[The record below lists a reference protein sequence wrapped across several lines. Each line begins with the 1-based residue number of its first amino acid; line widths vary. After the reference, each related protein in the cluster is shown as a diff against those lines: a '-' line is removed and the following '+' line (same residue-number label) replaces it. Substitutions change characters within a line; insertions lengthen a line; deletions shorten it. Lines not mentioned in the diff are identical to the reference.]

1 MKSSVCYSILYNNAK
16 HHGTRSVYM
25 TLEQS
30 KENLLQQMNLMG
42 MNDPKV
48 QEKVY
53 VLDLATIRKN
63 VTEMMSKGSWLQ
75 VFKMYAETVKK
86 DQGFDILVLDSLD
99 VLEMAAQLNN
109 DRRNDLFYL
118 FMWLRNMGITS
129 FLISETL
136 AGPDVQRGRFEE
148 GYLADGVISLKLQN
162 IGETDVQ
169 RRIRGSK
176 IAFHQPQDRLLLA
189 HVQRRHVPG
198 HPGHQRMMARCRPLN
213 VFISRSH
220 LHRLPKGSWSSGYD
234 VCFTRRRSP
243 VRIRLSPPL
252 LISRQLFFEFNS
264 NVLKVHDGSDGNID
278 LYFPNP

>member
-1 MKSSVCYSILYNNAK
+1 MGISIERVKTYIHNFDEYIQGGVPKGHVILISGTPGTMKSSVCYSILYNNAK

-42 MNDPKV
+42 LSDPVV

-75 VFKMYAETVKK
+75 VFKMYAETIKK
-86 DQGFDILVLDSLD
+86 DQGYDLLVLDSLD

-129 FLISETL
+129 FLISETS
-136 AGPDVQRGRFEE
+136 PDQMFNSRFEE
-148 GYLADGVISLKLQN
+148 GYLADGVIALKLQN
-162 IGETDVQ
+162 IGEADVQ
-169 RRIRGSK
+169 RRIRCIK
-176 IAFHQPQDRLLLA
+176 L
-189 HVQRRHVPG
+189 
-198 HPGHQRMMARCRPLN
+198 
-213 VFISRSH
+213 RSTNH
-220 LHRLPKGSWSSGYD
+220 KTGY
-234 VCFTRRRSP
+234 FS
-243 VRIRLSPPL
+243 LM
-252 LISRQLFFEFNS
+252 F
-264 NVLKVHDGSDGNID
+264 SDGMFRATQVINE
-278 LYFPNP
+278 